1 MIEIHVF
8 GEPQPQG
15 NKTGFVN
22 RATGKVVMREGRRGP
37 AAENFKDWR
46 GAVAGAARAWQEEHG
61 GVAPLDEPVLV
72 EASFWLT
79 KGSSLPKWRWLPWSR
94 PDADK
99 LVRAVLD
106 GISKVLIR
114 DDGRVTDL
122 VVRKRFALDQPP
134 GCHIRV
140 FPLGH
145 VERAGIDVAPSLLE
159 VWPSVHALLEA
170 G

>member
-1 MIEIHVF
+1 MIQLHVF

-22 RATGKVVMREGRRGP
+22 KKTGKVVMREGRRGP

-46 GAVAGAARAWQEEHG
+46 GAVAAAARDWQEQHG

-72 EASFWLT
+72 ETVFWLT

-106 GISKVLIR
+106 GISKILIR

-122 VVRKRFALDQPP
+122 VVRKRFALDRPP
-134 GCHIRV
+134 GCEIRIHA
-140 FPLGH
+140 LGSC
-145 VERAGIDVAPSLLE
+145 ERAGVDNAPPFLDALPSLQA
-159 VWPSVHALLEA
+159 VMA